1 MLEVQNLSD
10 ETVEIE
16 RAGVVTFAENPG
28 TAVALKV
35 KYDFFVRRYRNT
47 QRLRVGLKTRQQAQK
62 TPLTV
67 NRLRGFLL

>member
-1 MLEVQNLSD
+1 MLEVQNLLD
-10 ETVEIE
+10 ETAEIE

-47 QRLRVGLKTRQQAQK
+47 QRLRVG
-62 TPLTV
+62 
-67 NRLRGFLL
+67 